1 LGDLIVDGRIKI
13 AVKEIVYEG
22 VEGSHMAQDG
32 DRWQAVVN
40 MVINYRVPHKRCGM
54 S

>member
-1 LGDLIVDGRIKI
+1 
-13 AVKEIVYEG
+13 
-22 VEGSHMAQDG
+22 MAQDG

-54 S
+54 SWPVKRISLIRIVDAT